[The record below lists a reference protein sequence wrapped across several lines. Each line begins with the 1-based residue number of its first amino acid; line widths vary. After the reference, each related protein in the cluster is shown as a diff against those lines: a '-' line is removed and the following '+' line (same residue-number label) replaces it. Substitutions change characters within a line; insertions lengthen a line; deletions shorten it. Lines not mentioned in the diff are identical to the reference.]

1 MRVSGRRHAV
11 VHARAARWD
20 WLDAFFRN
28 NNRKNAKAQCLGEKD
43 GGSLV
48 GVFFVCAMA
57 CDRRQEPRNGFF
69 SVGCGRYAIAAVGTA
84 GRQHH
89 AQKRGRPPPTA
100 GLEKSAAKKKREYA
114 DAFAQLV
121 RVMLFAGQKRIFYFY
136 ILKNKKRA
144 KTDCDGAIART
155 RTRLGR
161 AKTDVRNEF
170 IFLP

>member
-69 SVGCGRYAIAAVGTA
+69 FCWWWSLCDRGSGHRRQTA
-84 GRQHH
+84 PR
-89 AQKRGRPPPTA
+89 AKERAPTTNGRPRKKCRK
-100 GLEKSAAKKKREYA
+100 EKKKST
-114 DAFAQLV
+114 LT
-121 RVMLFAGQKRIFYFY
+121 L
-136 ILKNKKRA
+136 L
-144 KTDCDGAIART
+144 
-155 RTRLGR
+155 
-161 AKTDVRNEF
+161 RN
-170 IFLP
+170 L

>member
-1 MRVSGRRHAV
+1 MRAPPDGIGWMLFFEIITEKMQKHNVWVKKAAGLWLASFLCVQWPAIV
-11 VHARAARWD
+11 AR
-20 WLDAFFRN
+20 
-28 NNRKNAKAQCLGEKD
+28 NR
-43 GGSLV
+43 
-48 GVFFVCAMA
+48 AMV
-57 CDRRQEPRNGFF
+57 FF
-69 SVGCGRYAIAAVGTA
+69 SVGGGRYAIAAVGTA

-100 GLEKSAAKKKREYA
+100 GLEKSAAKKKKEYA